1 MRNVSVVLF
10 LSILLGGCSLIDEG
24 LFTSE
29 SMVRIAKKARQSGNT
44 EAAINFYKKALEV
57 NSDST
62 DALLGLAEA
71 YIDTKLLDAALEY
84 IKKAEKR
91 GCNISRS
98 SYLRGKVYLLF
109 GDNIKAEKEFS
120 KNDSAD
126 SMNALGA
133 VYDGRGLHE
142 KAQALYKQVIAK
154 NPSYIDAY
162 NNMGLS
168 LMLCDKY
175 KEAIF
180 YLENACSLPES
191 NVLYRSNLALA
202 YGLYGDVAKAKAMY
216 AQDFDGNALEEKI
229 SYLEDVIST
238 KRQQTK

>member
-1 MRNVSVVLF
+1 MRNISIALF
-10 LSILLGGCSLIDEG
+10 LSILLVGCSGKDEER
-24 LFTSE
+24 FTSE
-29 SMVRIAKKARQSGNT
+29 SMVRVAKKARQSGNT
-44 EAAINFYKKALEV
+44 ETAINFYKKALEI
-57 NSDST
+57 NSNNV

-91 GCNISRS
+91 RCSVDRS
-98 SYLRGKVYLLF
+98 SHLRGKICLLF
-109 GDNIKAEKEFS
+109 GDSDKAEKEFS
-120 KNDSAD
+120 KSTSAD
-126 SMNALGA
+126 SLNALGA
-133 VYDGRGLHE
+133 VYDGRGKHE
-142 KAQALYKQVIAK
+142 KAQTLYRQVISK

-168 LMLCDKY
+168 LMLCNKY

-191 NVLYRSNLALA
+191 NALYRSNLALA

-216 AQDFDGNALEEKI
+216 AQDFEGKALEEKI